1 MTDPLDSLPRI
12 ERELWQQHAMCDY
25 AAATV
30 SVIDALQS
38 AHAAGRDLSRV
49 IPGIDETSAAV
60 IVAESLEADALLDAS
75 GETLF
80 FKPLDEFSDWA
91 LAFLSEFLLYSLRE
105 WIGPNQP
112 IPDPLQTVQVRAWAA
127 LEHTLDSPTASP
139 LLWYEDIY
147 FDVAQEYRLRG
158 DPRAL
163 SILKRGLAHSI
174 HFNDGSNAE
183 PFLRDLA
190 ETHLFLGEFDEAL
203 LLYTALIRNEPDNI
217 WHYNSISW
225 AFVEAGLAR
234 LGIQATKRGLS
245 LISATGDPESLNDQ
259 FRDSLACL
267 EASREA
273 DREQE
278 IDLALLAEFR
288 DCLALPLDAGR
299 RIPYPMLAHEL
310 VSDLTS
316 VPVKRPAQMP
326 ALPPPSTG
334 QPSSLAE
341 RFEAPSS
348 SQPLGRNEPC
358 WCGSGK
364 KYKHCHMRS
373 DREARRSL
381 A

>member
-1 MTDPLDSLPRI
+1 
-12 ERELWQQHAMCDY
+12 
-25 AAATV
+25 
-30 SVIDALQS
+30 
-38 AHAAGRDLSRV
+38 
-49 IPGIDETSAAV
+49 
-60 IVAESLEADALLDAS
+60 VAESLEADALLDAS

-105 WIGPNQP
+105 GLGPNQP

-127 LEHTLDSPTASP
+127 LEHALDSPTASP

-163 SILKRGLAHSI
+163 SLLKRGLAHSI

-217 WHYNSISW
+217 WHYNSI
-225 AFVEAGLAR
+225 AFTFHDAGLAR
-234 LGIQATKRGLS
+234 LGILAAERGLS
-245 LISATGDPESLNDQ
+245 LITATGDPERLEDQ
-259 FRDSLACL
+259 FRDSLARL
-267 EASREA
+267 EASTAA
-273 DREQE
+273 DRSPEVDQAV
-278 IDLALLAEFR
+278 LADFR
-288 DCLALPLDAGR
+288 KTLTLPFDAGR
-299 RIPYPMLAHEL
+299 GLSYSALAHEL
-310 VSDLTS
+310 VPDLNS
-316 VPVKRPAQMP
+316 VPVKRAAERPE
-326 ALPPPSTG
+326 L
-334 QPSSLAE
+334 PSSSAGQRAITEE
-341 RFEAPSS
+341 RNDAPYSLPWAGHPTGSPERNEAPSR
-348 SQPLGRNEPC
+348 SQSLGRNEPC

-373 DREARRSL
+373 DREATRN
-381 A
+381 

>member
-1 MTDPLDSLPRI
+1 MTEPFDIWPRI
-12 ERELWQQHAMCDY
+12 YREVSHEHATCRY
-25 AAATV
+25 AAATMP
-30 SVIDALQS
+30 VIDALQS
-38 AHAAGRDLSRV
+38 AYAAGRDLSGV
-49 IPGIDETSAAV
+49 IPGIDETVGAV
-60 IVAESLEADALLDAS
+60 IVAESLEADALENAPADVIF
-75 GETLF
+75 TRPF
-80 FKPLDEFSDWA
+80 DDFSDWA
-91 LAFLSEFLLYSLRE
+91 LAVLAEVLLAVFRE
-105 WIGPNQP
+105 MAGSTQP
-112 IPDPLQTVQVRAWAA
+112 IPDHLQTLQARAWAA
-127 LEHTLDSPTASP
+127 LDQTLDATTASP

-147 FDVAQEYRLRG
+147 FDVAQEYRMRG

-288 DCLALPLDAGR
+288 DCLALPFDAGR
-299 RIPYPMLAHEL
+299 RIPYPTLAHEL

-373 DREARRSL
+373 DREARRSR